1 MTSNRVPQIQSAMLA
16 APGGGNMLKY
26 VTVFVLGLSLGFL
39 LTIQID
45 TGSNLAGNVVSQG
58 APLGSGGPDLG
69 SGDVGTVGAS
79 GNTGGRGASSS
90 GSGSGG
96 GAALG
101 GSGTGGDTAAA
112 SGDKEGLECEAG
124 KNGGKTDTG
133 VSEDK
138 IKLAANVV
146 TDGAGANFLSASPTG
161 MQAVI
166 NRVNADGGICGRI
179 LELKTVNDSWDAP
192 RGQTNI
198 ENFIA
203 EGYFALPVVP
213 SSEGLSSAIDGG
225 IIEQA
230 GIPVIGTDGMRQE
243 QYNAGK
249 FKGKGSWVAP
259 VAVATV
265 SQVRIM
271 IDYAVTT
278 LGAETFGIV
287 WDTRYKFGKEGAD
300 AYKDY
305 IKKVGKTLKADAG
318 IAPGQGSYATEAND
332 FKKACG
338 DAKCDVVV
346 FLLEP
351 VTAQTWVAS
360 AGTDGNGKL
369 MTSGAQPLFND
380 KFARGCGSVCNNML
394 VWTGYNPAIGD
405 ENLAKPDVDRYV
417 NDVKKID
424 PSADITNQFMQG
436 AYLGMEVFVELV
448 KQCSPNLTRAC
459 IKANLDSLDYTS
471 DLAIGTLSWR
481 SGDHF
486 SNKGA
491 RAYAIKYQGS
501 NFAGFEDKRVSG
513 TDPDPGNVPG

>member
-1 MTSNRVPQIQSAMLA
+1 MNPSRVPQVQPTLVTA
-16 APGGGNMLKY
+16 APGAGNMLKY
-26 VTVFVLGLSLGFL
+26 ITVFVLGLSLGFL

-45 TGSNLAGNVVSQG
+45 PGTNLSGDSASQFVSPVQGGDTGG
-58 APLGSGGPDLG
+58 AVTQSDSGGPSRG
-69 SGDVGTVGAS
+69 GTSGGQAAGQ
-79 GNTGGRGASSS
+79 
-90 GSGSGG
+90 SGG
-96 GAALG
+96 GLNVAGAG
-101 GSGTGGDTAAA
+101 GAGDGSA
-112 SGDKEGLECEAG
+112 SGEKEGLECEAG
-124 KNGGKTDTG
+124 KNGDKTDTG
-133 VSEDK
+133 VSGDK

-146 TDGAGANFLSASPTG
+146 TDGPGANFLSASPTG

-166 NRVNADGGICGRI
+166 NRVNADGGICGRQ
-179 LELKTVNDSWDAP
+179 LELKTVNDSWDAS
-192 RGQTNI
+192 RGRTNI

-213 SSEGLSSAIDGG
+213 SSEGLSAAIDAGT
-225 IIEQA
+225 IEQA

-271 IDYAVTT
+271 VDYAAGQ
-278 LGAETFGIV
+278 LNAQTFGIV
-287 WDTRYKFGKEGAD
+287 YDKRYKFGEEGAA

-305 IKKVGKTLKADAG
+305 INKIGKTVKAEAP
-318 IAPGQGSYATEAND
+318 IEPGQGSYANDANS
-332 FKKACG
+332 FKQKCG
-338 DAKCDVVV
+338 SEKCDVVV

-360 AGTDGNGKL
+360 AGADGNGKL

-405 ENLAKPDVDRYV
+405 ENLAKTDVARYV
-417 NDVKKID
+417 DDVKKID

-436 AYLGMEVFVELV
+436 AYLGMEVFVDLA
-448 KQCSPNLTRAC
+448 KKCSPNLTRAC
-459 IKANLDSLDYTS
+459 VKSNLDQLDYTS
-471 DLAIGTLSWR
+471 DLAIGSLSWR
-481 SGDHF
+481 ANDHF

-491 RAYAIKYQGS
+491 RAYAIKYQGN
-501 NFAGFEDKRVSG
+501 NFAGFEDKKVSG
-513 TDPDPGNVPG
+513 TDPDPGKVPG

>member
-1 MTSNRVPQIQSAMLA
+1 MTPTRMPPVQPAMLA
-16 APGGGNMLKY
+16 TPGSGNMLKY

-39 LTIQID
+39 LTMQID
-45 TGSNLAGNVVSQG
+45 PGTNVGETTVAQF
-58 APLGSGGPDLG
+58 APGDDPDLG
-69 SGDVGTVGAS
+69 PGVAATVPGGGGTGGGGQ
-79 GNTGGRGASSS
+79 GNTGG
-90 GSGSGG
+90 GSSGG
-96 GAALG
+96 GASVG
-101 GSGTGGDTAAA
+101 GAGGAGDASA
-112 SGDKEGLECEAG
+112 SGEKAGLSCDG
-124 KNGGKTDTG
+124 DNGGKTDTG

-146 TDGAGANFLSASPTG
+146 TDGPGANFLSSSPTG

-166 NRVNADGGICGRI
+166 NRVNAEGGICGRI

-213 SSEGLSSAIDGG
+213 SSEGLSQAIDAG
-225 IIEQA
+225 IIENA

-249 FKGKGSWVAP
+249 FQGKGSWVAP

-271 IDYAVTT
+271 VDYAVNE
-278 LGAETFGIV
+278 LQAETFGIV

-305 IKKVGKTLKADAG
+305 IKKVGKTVKADAG

-360 AGTDGNGKL
+360 AGADGNGRL
-369 MTSGAQPLFND
+369 MTAGAQPLFND

-405 ENLAKPDVDRYV
+405 ENLAKPDVNRYV
-417 NDVKKID
+417 TDVKKID

-436 AYLGMEVFVELV
+436 AYLGMEVFVELLE
-448 KQCSPNLTRAC
+448 KCSPNLTRAC
-459 IKANLDSLDYTS
+459 IKANLDSLDHSS
-471 DLAIGTLSWR
+471 DLAIGGLSWR
-481 SGDHF
+481 ADDHF

-491 RAYAIKYQGS
+491 RAYAIKYQGN